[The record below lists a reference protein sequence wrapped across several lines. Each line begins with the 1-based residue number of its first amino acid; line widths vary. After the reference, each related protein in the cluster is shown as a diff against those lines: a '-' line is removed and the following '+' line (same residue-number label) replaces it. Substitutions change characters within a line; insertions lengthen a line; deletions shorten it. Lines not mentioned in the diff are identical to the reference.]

1 MNNNNQNEQA
11 QVQTANEQ
19 QQIQSQNVKSKPK
32 KKPLFQEGTFLYKI
46 TYDFTDKVKAGKI
59 PFVKIFWI
67 GLIIKLVLGY
77 ILTEIGSRTLAQI
90 DTVYIIFWMK
100 YMWHARKTVYHPFW
114 FYLGFCTPLLL
125 TAWSVYITI
134 APILQQ

>member
-1 MNNNNQNEQA
+1 MNNQQNEQA
-11 QVQTANEQ
+11 QVQTTNEQ
-19 QQIQSQNVKSKPK
+19 ASKTK
-32 KKPLFQEGTFLYKI
+32 RKHKPLFQEGTFLYKI

-59 PFVKIFWI
+59 SFVKIFWI
-67 GLIIKLVLGY
+67 GLILKLVLGY
-77 ILTEIGSRTLAQI
+77 VLTEIGSRTLAQI

-125 TAWSVYITI
+125 TLYGAYSMLM
-134 APILQQ
+134 PLFQ

>member
-11 QVQTANEQ
+11 QVQANEQ
-19 QQIQSQNVKSKPK
+19 TSKSK

-46 TYDFTDKVKAGKI
+46 TYDFTDKVKTGKI
-59 PFVKIFWI
+59 SFVKIFWI
-67 GLIIKLVLGY
+67 GLILKLILGY

-100 YMWHARKTVYHPFW
+100 YMWHSRKSVYHPAW
-114 FYLGFCTPLLL
+114 FYIGFLTPIAL
-125 TAWSVYITI
+125 TLYSTYAMLM
-134 APILQQ
+134 PLFQQ

>member
-1 MNNNNQNEQA
+1 MNNNQNEQA
-11 QVQTANEQ
+11 QVHTNGQT
-19 QQIQSQNVKSKPK
+19 SKTK
-32 KKPLFQEGTFLYKI
+32 RKHKPLFQEGTFLYKI
-46 TYDFTDKVKAGKI
+46 TYGFTAKVKEGKI
-59 PFVKIFWI
+59 SFVKIFWI
-67 GLIIKLVLGY
+67 GLIIKLILGY

-125 TAWSVYITI
+125 TAWSIYLAI
-134 APILQQ
+134 APYIN